1 MVVFERGDR
10 EEWSDGDLLAA
21 VARSDGPAFTEFYQR
36 HLPIVVAFLRRSGCD
51 REVAADLAA
60 ETFAGVLGA
69 ARRYRPERATA
80 APWVIAIARN
90 KLLESRRRGRV
101 ADQARRRL
109 GYQPVALDDNDLERV
124 DEIAAA
130 GATGL
135 AALLDALPAAERDAI
150 RARVLDEREY
160 EQIAFELRCSELVV
174 RKRVSRGLA
183 RLREQ
188 LKET

>member
-1 MVVFERGDR
+1 VVVFERGDR

-90 KLLESRRRGRV
+90 KLLESRRR
-101 ADQARRRL
+101 L